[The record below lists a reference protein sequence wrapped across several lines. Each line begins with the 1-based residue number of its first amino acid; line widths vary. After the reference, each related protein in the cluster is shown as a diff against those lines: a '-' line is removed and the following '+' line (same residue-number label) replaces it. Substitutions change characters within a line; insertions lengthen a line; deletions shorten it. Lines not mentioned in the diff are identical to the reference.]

1 MQNWTHGMW
10 TVRLKIGQNR
20 ESINNF
26 IPEGT
31 LISGE
36 IIQLIVLREFGK
48 TKPEK

>member
-1 MQNWTHGMW
+1 MW